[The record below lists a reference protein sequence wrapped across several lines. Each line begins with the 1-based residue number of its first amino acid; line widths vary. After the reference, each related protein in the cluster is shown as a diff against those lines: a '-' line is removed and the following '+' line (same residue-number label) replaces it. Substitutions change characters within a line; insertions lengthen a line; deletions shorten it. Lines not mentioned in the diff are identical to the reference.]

1 MYSLSLMAT
10 ALQATWMWSGGGAGT
25 LPLWV
30 QPGWVLAPVLWL
42 SECSGLV
49 FHSVCSAVV
58 QVSTKEVEFKTV
70 YKRRA
75 LKEALLEEVYP
86 PSITLKAVHSKMPEH
101 LRCPR
106 LIHLHVS
113 GTKSGRLTFPVEVS
127 EEKECE
133 CVPCVWYMV
142 ILRIL

>member
-1 MYSLSLMAT
+1 MVWYS
-10 ALQATWMWSGGGAGT
+10 T
-25 LPLWV
+25 LR
-30 QPGWVLAPVLWL
+30 
-42 SECSGLV
+42 
-49 FHSVCSAVV
+49 VCSAVA

-75 LKEALLEEVYP
+75 LKEALVEEVYP
-86 PSITLKAVHSKMPEH
+86 PSITLKALHSKMPEH

-113 GTKSGRLTFPVEVS
+113 GTKSGCLTFPVEVS

-133 CVPCVWYMV
+133 CEPCVWYTWSY